1 MILQS
6 VPSQVRDELVASRRL
21 STFGVLTYLLVTYGP
36 GGVSEK
42 QNLLRNP
49 GGIQNV
55 LDGPIA
61 LRRWLRWR
69 TRTKEIG
76 AIAPDTALQLKGL
89 LKMTKRTLESHRE
102 LQFKV
107 SLVRSGLQVDT
118 TPRSQCRAVCIS
130 LVGRVWTTCP
140 HRKTFWN
147 SKWSTKAET
156 SRSREAEGCK
166 VEEVRR
172 RNQVPYEKNGFQRR
186 KTKMQVLLERA
197 RLPTWESLQLV
208 AWSKGWAPTM
218 LELWKPW
225 AHGTSL
231 HSSKRTRWCITNKA
245 QDPEGRGAGFIIYKL
260 KSKGRQRVNL
270 TAARLNFLKNLMGMG
285 KFCDPNENE
294 VEIEEKERGEKIK
307 EKEEKKDNRLVN
319 KELKRLAQTT
329 QVLQLITLAAT
340 LSVSKAEQGEEAQAD
355 GSFSFEIIAI
365 YTLLV
370 ILSLWWHS
378 VCWMLQML
386 QYG

>member
-1 MILQS
+1 MA
-6 VPSQVRDELVASRRL
+6 PAC
-21 STFGVLTYLLVTYGP
+21 
-36 GGVSEK
+36 
-42 QNLLRNP
+42 
-49 GGIQNV
+49 
-55 LDGPIA
+55 
-61 LRRWLRWR
+61 
-69 TRTKEIG
+69 TRPKERG
-76 AIAPDTALQLKGL
+76 D
-89 LKMTKRTLESHRE
+89 
-102 LQFKV
+102 
-107 SLVRSGLQVDT
+107 
-118 TPRSQCRAVCIS
+118 
-130 LVGRVWTTCP
+130 
-140 HRKTFWN
+140 
-147 SKWSTKAET
+147 
-156 SRSREAEGCK
+156 
-166 VEEVRR
+166 
-172 RNQVPYEKNGFQRR
+172 
-186 KTKMQVLLERA
+186 
-197 RLPTWESLQLV
+197 
-208 AWSKGWAPTM
+208 
-218 LELWKPW
+218 
-225 AHGTSL
+225 
-231 HSSKRTRWCITNKA
+231 CITNKA

-260 KSKGRQRVNL
+260 KSEGRQRVNL